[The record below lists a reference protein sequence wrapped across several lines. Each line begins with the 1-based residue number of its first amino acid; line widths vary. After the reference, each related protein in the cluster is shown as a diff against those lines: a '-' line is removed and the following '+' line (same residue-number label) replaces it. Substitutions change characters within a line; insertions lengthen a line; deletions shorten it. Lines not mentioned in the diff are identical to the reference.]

1 MEIVSAVTRIA
12 SSAASLPSAET
23 RSPGGTCRKTA
34 TTGSVRKSEDDACR
48 DDERRSEERFYDD
61 ALGSGRNP

>member
-12 SSAASLPSAET
+12 SSAALASERRDEVSRRYLKED
-23 RSPGGTCRKTA
+23 RDDGQCQEG
-34 TTGSVRKSEDDACR
+34 EDDACR
-48 DDERRSEERFYDD
+48 RDERRSEERFYDD